1 MGNLLRDRAFC
12 KMIFDPSGILCH
24 NGSGGECRLEK
35 ENADLFALKLSLQYH
50 VGIRDGIHRKIPYGP
65 AIVLRMNPNAPLT
78 NVAWE
83 LFAPPKA
90 LKENV
95 LRKSYADF
103 FAVFK

>member
-65 AIVLRMNPNAPLT
+65 AIVLRMNPNAPLRSIRR
-78 NVAWE
+78 E
-83 LFAPPKA
+83 LFTTAKA
-90 LKENV
+90 FKENI
-95 LRKSYADF
+95 LRESHPDF